1 VVEGL
6 ELSGGLFPLDRSLS
20 NSAVRPRVF
29 ASLRIVLRP
38 FESVAC
44 LKRRTRKRTVSGGEL
59 ASETLVVRGSK
70 GVRVVGGVGRRMT
83 SSRSDSS
90 TKMVSKEEATGD
102 LGKEDMTV
110 DEDVVSIKAAIQR
123 SIAVRA
129 A

>member
-1 VVEGL
+1 MVEGL
-6 ELSGGLFPLDRSLS
+6 ELSGGFFPLDRSLS

-29 ASLRIVLRP
+29 TSLRTVLRP

-44 LKRRTRKRTVSGGEL
+44 LKRRTSERTVSEGGL
-59 ASETLVVRGSK
+59 TSETLVVRGRK
-70 GVRVVGGVGRRMT
+70 GALIVGGVGRRMT

-90 TKMVSKEEATGD
+90 MKTVSKEELTGD
-102 LGKEDMTV
+102 LGREDGRV
-110 DEDVVSIKAAIQR
+110 DEDVVLVKAAIQR